1 MRSDPALALDN
12 VSFSYSN
19 GPVLEDVS
27 LAVARGEMTALLGP
41 NGSGKTTLIKLAAG
55 VLRPRRGTVMLG
67 KADLRWLGRKASA
80 RRIAVVPQLFHLPFA
95 FTVAEVAM
103 LGRTPFL
110 KPFSEEKR
118 EDREAVQSSLE
129 MTGAAGLAGRYFNEL
144 SGGERQKVVLA
155 MALAQQPEVLLLD
168 EPTAHLDINHQVEI
182 LTLLQRLNRE
192 RGITIVAAMHDLNL
206 ASLYFQRLVLLKDRH
221 IVAGGPPADI
231 LTPKLIEEVFAARV
245 WVQPHPVS
253 SGVPYVIMLPP
264 GNGHNPIA
272 PA

>member
-1 MRSDPALALDN
+1 MRSEAALALDN

-19 GPVLEDVS
+19 GLVLQDVS

-41 NGSGKTTLIKLAAG
+41 NGSGKTTLIKIAAG
-55 VLRPRRGTVMLG
+55 VLRPRRGRVMLG
-67 KADLRWLGRKASA
+67 QADLRRLGRKASA
-80 RRIAVVPQLFHLPFA
+80 RRIAVVPQQFHLPFA

-110 KPFSEEKR
+110 KPFSEEKQQ
-118 EDREAVQSSLE
+118 DREAVQSALE
-129 MTGAAGLAGRYFNEL
+129 MAGAASLAGRYFNEI

-192 RGITIVAAMHDLNL
+192 QSITIVAAMHDLNL
-206 ASLYFQRLVLLKDRH
+206 ASLYFRRLVLLKDGR
-221 IVAGGPPADI
+221 IVAGGPPVDV
-231 LTPKLIEEVFAARV
+231 LTPDLIKEVFDARV
-245 WVQPHPVS
+245 WVEPHPVS
-253 SGVPYVIMLPP
+253 GAPYVIMLAPSD
-264 GNGHNPIA
+264 GHGPTT